1 MSKVIDYDE
10 IARLRAE
17 DQAQAIKAHT
27 EHVVAIAKVQQQI
40 EDLQDRLTHLR
51 ISQTDIL
58 DGMSVLWLKETEE
71 RRELYIREFRSR
83 IEVRGECHEWT
94 GRRSPAGYGNF
105 HILGGSYGA
114 HRFSWMIA
122 NGPIP
127 AGLVI
132 CHACDNPPCVRPEH
146 LWLGTLEDNTAD
158 CMAKGRF
165 RLGEHWKQEPAG
177 FVRSGEQSPW
187 AKLSDAE
194 VAEIRAFYHR
204 YHPKQAWL
212 ARKYGVSRAT
222 INGIVR
228 GMRRRERQQ

>member
-17 DQAQAIKAHT
+17 DQVRAIKAHA
-27 EHVVAIAKVQQQI
+27 ELVAVMVVVQQQI
-40 EDLQDRLTHLR
+40 EDLQDRLTDLR
-51 ISQTDIL
+51 IAQTDII
-58 DGMSVLWLKETEE
+58 DSMSVLWLEETEA
-71 RRELYIREFRSR
+71 RRELYMRDFRAN
-83 IEVRGECHEWT
+83 IKARGECHEWT
-94 GRRSPAGYGNF
+94 GPRSPDGYGKF
-105 HILGGSYGA
+105 YILGGSYGA
-114 HRFSWMIA
+114 HRFSWMIT

-132 CHACDNPPCVRPEH
+132 CHACDNPPCVRPDH
-146 LWLGTLEDNTAD
+146 LWLGTIEDNTAD

-165 RLGEHWKQEPAG
+165 RLGEHWQQDSAG
-177 FVRSGEQSPW
+177 FVRRGELSPW

-194 VAEIRAFYHR
+194 VAEIRSFYHQH
-204 YHPKQAWL
+204 HPKQAWL

-228 GMRRRERQQ
+228 GRRRRECQQ